1 INQELHKKKNSA
13 IAAFNTMR
21 NMKCKVFDDTLIL
34 GEPTKKIDLLQKPVL
49 PSRTQ
54 GLKMAYATALM
65 NDVLKVLKLDV
76 PKTLQR
82 QDVEKRL
89 QTK

>member
-34 GEPTKKIDLLQKPVL
+34 GEPTKK
-49 PSRTQ
+49 
-54 GLKMAYATALM
+54 M